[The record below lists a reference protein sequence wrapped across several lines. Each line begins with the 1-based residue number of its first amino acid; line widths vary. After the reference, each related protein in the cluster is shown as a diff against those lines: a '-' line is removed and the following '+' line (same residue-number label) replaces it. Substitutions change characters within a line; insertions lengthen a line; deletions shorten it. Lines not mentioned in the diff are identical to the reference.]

1 VRIRALESA
10 IQAIA
15 ADNRTGAST
24 LCLQAAEALI
34 SFAESADED
43 EFASET
49 PRAAVALAHAQPAM
63 APLFRLA
70 NDVLL
75 AAPDRR
81 RVVDA
86 CRAFAARVN
95 GSDAVIARTAQ
106 TLVPASGVILTHSFS
121 RTVLTTLLAAHRNGK
136 HPRVV
141 ATESRPVGEGLALA
155 RTLADAGMEAVL
167 IVDAAAGRWIADTT
181 VILVGADAVADD
193 GVVNKIGTSLIARA
207 AAACG
212 RPVYSLCSTEKLA
225 PAGFRH
231 RDAARP
237 AQEVGR
243 DIPRNVTV
251 WNYYFDSTPLDLF
264 SGIVTEEGILKPED
278 VRRRMAQIEVH
289 AALRPMLDS
298 EPAPS

>member
-1 VRIRALESA
+1 VTTSALKSA
-10 IQAIA
+10 IEAIA

-34 SFAESADED
+34 GFVESAHNDG
-43 EFASET
+43 FASDMQT
-49 PRAAVALAHAQPAM
+49 AAVALAQAQPAM

-81 RVVDA
+81 QVIEA
-86 CRAFAARVN
+86 CREFIARIN
-95 GSDAVIARTAQ
+95 GSDAIIARTAQ
-106 TLVPASGVILTHSFS
+106 SIVPESGIILTHSFS
-121 RTVLTTLLAAHRNGK
+121 RTVLTTLFAAHRNGK

-155 RTLADAGMEAVL
+155 RTLADAGFETVL
-167 IVDAAAGRWIADTT
+167 IVDAAAGRWMAETN
-181 VILVGADAVADD
+181 VILVGADAVAGD
-193 GVVNKIGTSLIARA
+193 GIVNKIGTSLIARA
-207 AAACG
+207 AAAEG

-237 AQEVGR
+237 AQDVGR
-243 DIPRNVTV
+243 DIPANVTV

-264 SGIVTEEGILKPED
+264 TGIVTEDGMLKPD
-278 VRRRMAQIEVH
+278 DIRRRMAEIEVH
-289 AALRPMLDS
+289 PALRPML
-298 EPAPS
+298 EEQAV

>member
-1 VRIRALESA
+1 MSTRALDSA

-34 SFAESADED
+34 GFAESADD
-43 EFASET
+43 DGFAPET
-49 PRAAVALAHAQPAM
+49 QRAAVALAQAQPAM

-81 RVVDA
+81 RVIEA
-86 CRAFAARVN
+86 CREFVARIN
-95 GSDAVIARTAQ
+95 GSDAIIARTAQ
-106 TLVPASGVILTHSFS
+106 PVVPESGVILTHSFS
-121 RTVLTTLLAAHRNGK
+121 RTVLTTLFAAHRNGK

-155 RTLADAGMEAVL
+155 RTLADAGFETVL
-167 IVDAAAGRWIADTT
+167 IVDAAAGRWMAETD
-181 VILVGADAVADD
+181 VILVGADAVAGD

-207 AAACG
+207 AMADG

-237 AQEVGR
+237 AQEVER
-243 DIPRNVTV
+243 DIPANVTV

-264 SGIVTEEGILKPED
+264 TGIITEDGILNPDEI
-278 VRRRMAQIEVH
+278 RRRMAAIEVH
-289 AALRPMLDS
+289 PALRPIL
-298 EPAPS
+298 EERAV